1 MVSKL
6 ESAFAPLRSPA
17 RADVARRES
26 PPPAGTEATEND
38 PDLRVTLSDSARRLA
53 GPPAAPEAPGGPVGR
68 AVPERVGEMDRETR
82 VVAPESPERPDAPRA
97 VAAYREAARPALG
110 ERLSIRV

>member
-17 RADVARRES
+17 RSDLARRES

-53 GPPAAPEAPGGPVGR
+53 MPPATPEGPGHPLGR
-68 AVPERVGEMDRETR
+68 AAPERVGGADHETR
-82 VVAPESPERPDAPRA
+82 AVAPESPERLDAPRA
-97 VAAYREAARPALG
+97 VAAYREAARPVLG